1 MYIKYSFS
9 DSEISEVKKALK
21 QEKNAVILERLQ
33 AVFMTMQGLKRAEV
47 VFRLNRS
54 RDFVGH
60 WLKSYKALGLN
71 GLEEKRGGANNQYL
85 TAEQEE
91 FIKDI
96 VVHSFP
102 KDCNYSQVTWSGWLL
117 VDLIKNMYSKTY
129 TRDGVYA
136 LLKRLGVSYKKAN
149 KIDPKKSQ
157 KVINEWKLQVEKN
170 SKI

>member
-1 MYIKYSFS
+1 MYVKYSFS
-9 DSEISEVKKALK
+9 NSEISEVTQTLK

-33 AVFMTMQGLKRAEV
+33 AVYMTMQGLKRAEV
-47 VFRLNRS
+47 VFALNRS

-60 WLKSYKALGLN
+60 WLKSYKDLGLN

-85 TAEQEE
+85 TSEQEE
-91 FIKDI
+91 FVKDI

-129 TRDGVYA
+129 TREGVYV

-149 KIDPKKSQ
+149 KIDPKKSH
-157 KVINEWKLQVEKN
+157 KVINEWKLQIEKN

>member
-1 MYIKYSFS
+1 MYVKYSFS
-9 DSEISEVKKALK
+9 DSEIYEVKKALK

-33 AVFMTMQGLKRAEV
+33 SVFMTMQGLKRAEV
-47 VFRLNRS
+47 VFGLNRS
-54 RDFVGH
+54 RNFVGH
-60 WLKSYKALGLN
+60 WLKRYKVSGLN
-71 GLEEKRGGANNQYL
+71 GLEEKRGGANNKYL
-85 TAEQEE
+85 TPEQEE
-91 FIKDI
+91 FVRDI

-129 TRDGVYA
+129 TREGVYV

-157 KVINEWKLQVEKN
+157 KVISEWKLQMEKN

>member
-9 DSEISEVKKALK
+9 DSEISEVKQGLK

-60 WLKSYKALGLN
+60 WLKNYKALGLN

-91 FIKDI
+91 FVKDI

-129 TRDGVYA
+129 TREGVYV

-157 KVINEWKLQVEKN
+157 KVINEWKLQMEKN

>member
-9 DSEISEVKKALK
+9 DSKIDEVKQALK

-47 VFRLNRS
+47 ALRLNRS

-71 GLEEKRGGANNQYL
+71 GLKEKRGGANNQYL
-85 TAEQEE
+85 TPEQEE
-91 FIKDI
+91 FVKDI

-129 TRDGVYA
+129 TREGIYV

>member
-1 MYIKYSFS
+1 MYVKYSFS
-9 DSEISEVKKALK
+9 NSEISEVTQALK

-47 VFRLNRS
+47 VLRLNRS

-60 WLKSYKALGLN
+60 WLKSYKVLGLN
-71 GLEEKRGGANNQYL
+71 GLKEKRGGANNQYL
-85 TAEQEE
+85 SAEQEE
-91 FIKDI
+91 FVKDI

-129 TRDGVYA
+129 TREGIYV

-157 KVINEWKLQVEKN
+157 KVINEWKLQMEKN

>member
-1 MYIKYSFS
+1 MYVKYSFS
-9 DSEISEVKKALK
+9 DSEISEVKQALK

-47 VFRLNRS
+47 VFGLNRS

-85 TAEQEE
+85 TSEQEE
-91 FIKDI
+91 FVKDI

-129 TRDGVYA
+129 TREGVYV

-157 KVINEWKLQVEKN
+157 KVINTWKLQIEKN

>member
-1 MYIKYSFS
+1 MYVKYFFS
-9 DSEISEVKKALK
+9 DSEISEVKQALK

-60 WLKSYKALGLN
+60 WLKRYKASGLN
-71 GLEEKRGGANNQYL
+71 SLEEKRGGANNQYL

-91 FIKDI
+91 FVKDI

-129 TRDGVYA
+129 TREGVYV

-157 KVINEWKLQVEKN
+157 KVINEWKLQMEKN